1 MRTITKKRRNNGFRN
16 DELARPTL
24 FFIENT
30 HVFSYQKKTKI
41 KIKNME
47 KLLTKISQKRQYRN
61 LDASL
66 TARNFYFSK
75 SLFLC
80 F

>member
-30 HVFSYQKKTKI
+30 HVFSYQKKN
-41 KIKNME
+41 KN
-47 KLLTKISQKRQYRN
+47 KNKKYGKTVDK
-61 LDASL
+61 
-66 TARNFYFSK
+66 NFAKKAVS
-75 SLFLC
+75 
-80 F
+80 